1 MSEMIAAYVPRPSLL
16 KEVDLTYSNRTTTDT
31 DRAILPNTLTD
42 PAVPSNAPAP
52 KGYRLGDY
60 IPCDNP
66 IQEDF
71 PMPPEVVDMVNHP
84 SHYALEKYECK
95 EVLKEVLKDLDGYE
109 GFCIGNV
116 IKYCW
121 RLKRKGKPVEDAKK
135 AAFYINDCIEYM
147 KAKEGLKDVSLS

>member
-1 MSEMIAAYVPRPSLL
+1 MCTFAERKVEPDADRNVITQTNPTL
-16 KEVDLTYSNRTTTDT
+16 EVYTKPPYN
-31 DRAILPNTLTD
+31 
-42 PAVPSNAPAP
+42 
-52 KGYRLGDY
+52 LGDY

-66 IQEDF
+66 IQKDF
-71 PMPPEVVDMVNHP
+71 PLPPEVADMVNHP

-95 EVLKEVLKDLDGYE
+95 EILKEVLKDLDGYE

-147 KAKEGLKDVSLS
+147 KLKDAEK

>member
-1 MSEMIAAYVPRPSLL
+1 MSETITAYVPCSSYL
-16 KEVDLTYSNRTTTDT
+16 KDVEPVRNDKVELNS
-31 DRAILPNTLTD
+31 DRNIVQASPRLDEYTNAIE
-42 PAVPSNAPAP
+42 P
-52 KGYRLGDY
+52 KGYSFNDC
-60 IPCDNP
+60 IPWSNP
-66 IQEDF
+66 VQEDF
-71 PMPPEVVDMVNHP
+71 PLPPEVIDMVNHP

-147 KAKEGLKDVSLS
+147 KAKEKSKCATQNS

>member
-1 MSEMIAAYVPRPSLL
+1 MNEMITAYVPRPSLL

-31 DRAILPNTLTD
+31 DRAILPNTLPD
-42 PAVPSNAPAP
+42 PAAPSNAP
-52 KGYRLGDY
+52 
-60 IPCDNP
+60 IPNEFHFEGLNPYDNP

-71 PMPPEVVDMVNHP
+71 PLPPEVVDMVNHP

-121 RLKRKGKPVEDAKK
+121 RLKRKGKPIEDAKK

-147 KAKEGLKDVSLS
+147 KAKEEPKDVSLP

>member
-1 MSEMIAAYVPRPSLL
+1 MSETITTYVPRPSHL
-16 KEVDLTYSNRTTTDT
+16 EDVRLTYTNKVEPDA
-31 DRAILPNTLTD
+31 DRNVINQTN
-42 PAVPSNAPAP
+42 PALQSPYN
-52 KGYRLGDY
+52 LGDY

-71 PMPPEVVDMVNHP
+71 PLPPEVVDMVNHP

-116 IKYCW
+116 VKYCW
-121 RLKRKGKPVEDAKK
+121 RLKRKGKPVEDAEK

-147 KAKEGLKDVSLS
+147 KAKEESKDVSLP